1 ASTRVS
7 GTSTSRRPTS
17 ATAVSSAGSSSRAWS
32 RSEPATTREGPRAG
46 GWPWAARRLSA
57 RSRACC
63 VAGSPPRGEP
73 PAWPVAAPSPRGSAN
88 PSQQRRSCSGI
99 ARHRFHRRPTPRRRR
114 QRRIVGR
121 EAAEGHPYGKELA
134 MLTVRDIMQTE
145 VTTASPDMTVR
156 ELARLWEERGITGTP
171 VVDVNGKVLGVVSAS
186 DLIRL
191 AAEQGDVSDEVRQ
204 HEPVYPPEEG
214 EEEGAEASWYAF
226 FADEAPQLY
235 TGLDGIVESVFEEV
249 TVGDIMTRAIFSVR
263 PHATIQELAKFLL
276 RAGIRRAL
284 VMEGGK
290 LAGIV
295 TATDVIRAVAEG
307 KVTVEPAESV
317 VA

>member
-1 ASTRVS
+1 
-7 GTSTSRRPTS
+7 
-17 ATAVSSAGSSSRAWS
+17 
-32 RSEPATTREGPRAG
+32 
-46 GWPWAARRLSA
+46 
-57 RSRACC
+57 
-63 VAGSPPRGEP
+63 
-73 PAWPVAAPSPRGSAN
+73 
-88 PSQQRRSCSGI
+88 
-99 ARHRFHRRPTPRRRR
+99 
-114 QRRIVGR
+114 
-121 EAAEGHPYGKELA
+121 

-204 HEPVYPPEEG
+204 HEPVYPPEEV

-295 TATDVIRAVAEG
+295 TATDVIRAVADG